1 MAARNREQSDSGV
14 TSRGFGMT
22 WESLRQSGKHTSLRK
37 RIYIATKSPV
47 ESITRLR
54 VPFTHP
60 LMDGFHRL
68 MAYAIAGHH
77 AGLPD
82 GQSRDGSAS
91 SLESRLT
98 KKVEPWS
105 AAAITS
111 RPDRVPPPCLAV
123 GFPEREHQVAFF
135 TRMIFSCL
143 VDADF
148 LATESFMSP
157 GAAAQRPAWPE
168 DVLERMQEALA
179 RRLAKFPEPKTEV
192 NRQRRRVL
200 EACLRAAE
208 ESSGL
213 FTLTVPT
220 GGGKTL
226 SSLAFAL
233 RHAIKNGL
241 RRVIYVIPF
250 TSIIEQNATAFA
262 RPSPNW
268 SVTWDS
274 VQSLS
279 ITRTYAQSTPRTE
292 PPYRRKLECA
302 TGGHDQRAILRVA
315 LCRAHFA
322 LPKTASSRAVGHH
335 SGRGAG
341 AASHTFESLP
351 VGSST
356 PHEGLR
362 CQHRPLHCDPACAH
376 PSGRIQDRP
385 NERGG
390 DRGRCSRAIYNFAA
404 DQNHRPGKKTDPE
417 LIALISQF
425 PSSSLS

>member
-1 MAARNREQSDSGV
+1 MGLSRWALARFREVRAFLAWQ
-14 TSRGFGMT
+14 TY
-22 WESLRQSGKHTSLRK
+22 LRK

-250 TSIIEQNATAFA
+250 TSIIEQNADRFREAFSELERNLGFSPVLEHHSNLRPKHATELNRLTAE
-262 RPSPNW
+262 NW
-268 SVTWDS
+268 DAPLVVTTS
-274 VQSLS
+274 VQ
-279 ITRTYAQSTPRTE
+279 
-292 PPYRRKLECA
+292 
-302 TGGHDQRAILRVA
+302 
-315 LCRAHFA
+315 F
-322 LPKTASSRAVGHH
+322 
-335 SGRGAG
+335 
-341 AASHTFESLP
+341 FESL
-351 VGSST
+351 
-356 PHEGLR
+356 
-362 CQHRPLHCDPACAH
+362 
-376 PSGRIQDRP
+376 
-385 NERGG
+385 
-390 DRGRCSRAIYNFAA
+390 FAA
-404 DQNHRPGKKTDPE
+404 RTSRCRKLHHLARSVIILDEAQALPVTLLSPCLSALRLLMKDYGASIVLCTATQPALTHRDGFKIGLTNAAEIVDDVPALFTTLQRTRITVLGKRP
-417 LIALISQF
+417 I
-425 PSSSLS
+425 PSLSR